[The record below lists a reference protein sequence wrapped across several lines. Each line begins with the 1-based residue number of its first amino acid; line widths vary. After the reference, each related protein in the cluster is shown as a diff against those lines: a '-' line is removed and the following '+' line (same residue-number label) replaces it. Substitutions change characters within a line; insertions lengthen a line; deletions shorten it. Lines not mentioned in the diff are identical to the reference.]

1 MFEIVEVHSP
11 YFKGCKCNACVI
23 GEAKYELA
31 IGRPRYQTHYLLCEQ
46 CLKDIRDTLN
56 EIKFEEEKP
65 KTEEVVDERGL
76 GN

>member
-11 YFKGCKCNACVI
+11 YFKGCKCNACII

-46 CLKDIRDTLN
+46 CLKDIRNTLN
-56 EIKFEEEKP
+56 EIKFEEKQ
-65 KTEEVVDERGL
+65 KTEEVANEGRL